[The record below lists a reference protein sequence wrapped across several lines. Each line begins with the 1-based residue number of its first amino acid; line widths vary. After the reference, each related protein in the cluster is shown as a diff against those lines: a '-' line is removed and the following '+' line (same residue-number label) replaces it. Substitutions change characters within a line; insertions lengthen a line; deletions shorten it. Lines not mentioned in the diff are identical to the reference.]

1 MTEYKRV
8 WSANLR
14 VSFGVSQGPAH
25 SSPGTSAA
33 PQEAQEEKMASLQ
46 SSEGLSLELTLQ
58 LLVRYLSPVP
68 APGWAVGLQGSLLG
82 TESFGSWL
90 IALPCPVL

>member
-33 PQEAQEEKMASLQ
+33 PQEAQEEKMASPQ
-46 SSEGLSLELTLQ
+46 
-58 LLVRYLSPVP
+58 
-68 APGWAVGLQGSLLG
+68 
-82 TESFGSWL
+82 
-90 IALPCPVL
+90 